1 MRRCFVVRLDQYSP
15 TVKAIM
21 QENESAAIYS
31 QIDEVKE
38 AVSEVLAQAK
48 KLGATA
54 AEAAMSRTSG
64 LSVGTRLGEVETIE
78 FNQDGG
84 LGVSI
89 YVGNKKGSAS
99 TTDLSPSALRSVVEK
114 AIEIGKYTS
123 EDPCNGLA
131 DAELLEQSPPDLDLY
146 HPWQVTPEQ
155 GIEICQEA
163 EQAALNLDERIVN
176 SDGAS
181 FSSHQGLRVYGN
193 SHGMLAGY
201 PRTRHSISTMVI
213 GQQGEQMQRDA
224 AYTVS
229 REQAGLKAAKDVG
242 LEAAQETLARL
253 NSQKLGTMKV
263 PVIFRADVANS
274 LFGHLVSAIG
284 GGALYRKS
292 SFLLDS
298 LNTQVFSDI
307 VNISE
312 RPHLAKGFASSPFDA
327 EGVKTQ
333 DREIIHGGELQTY
346 LLASY
351 AARKMGMTATGHAG
365 GIHNWLVQQTHD
377 DLHALLK
384 QMGKGLLVTELMGQ
398 GVNTV
403 TGDYSRGAAGFW
415 VENGEI
421 QYPVSE
427 ITIAGNL
434 SSMFK
439 GVAGIGGDVDPRGG
453 VLTGSVLIEQMQVA
467 GQ

>member
-1 MRRCFVVRLDQYSP
+1 MKDP
-15 TVKAIM
+15 
-21 QENESAAIYS
+21 IYQHIS
-31 QIDEVKE
+31 EVKD
-38 AVSEVLAQAK
+38 AVSEVLEHAK

-54 AEAAMSRTSG
+54 AEAAMSSTSG
-64 LSVGTRLGEVETIE
+64 LSVSTRMGEVETIE

-84 LGVSI
+84 LGISV
-89 YVGNKKGSAS
+89 YVGNNKGSAS
-99 TTDLSPSALRSVVEK
+99 TADLNPKTLRTVVEK
-114 AIEIGKYTS
+114 AIDIAKFTS
-123 EDPCNGLA
+123 DDPYNGIA
-131 DAELLEQSPPDLDLY
+131 DKELLEFAPLDLDLY
-146 HPWQVTPEQ
+146 HPWEVSPEQ
-155 GIEICQEA
+155 GIELCHQA
-163 EQAALNLDERIVN
+163 EQAALNADERIVN

-193 SHGMLAGY
+193 SHGMIAGY

-213 GQQGEQMQRDA
+213 GKEGEQMQRDS
-224 AYTVS
+224 AYTVA
-229 REQAGLKAAKDVG
+229 RHKDDLNDAAKVG
-242 LEAAQETLARL
+242 LEAATETLAKL

-263 PVIFRADVANS
+263 PVIFRADIANS

-298 LNTQVFSDI
+298 LGTKVFSNC

-312 RPHLAKGFASSPFDA
+312 RPHLLKGLASSPFDV
-327 EGVKTQ
+327 EGLKTV
-333 DREIIHGGELQTY
+333 DREIIQGGELQTY

-351 AARKMGMTATGHAG
+351 AARKLSMAPTGHAG
-365 GIHNWLVQQTHD
+365 GIHNWLVEQTHA
-377 DLHALLK
+377 DLKALLK
-384 QMGKGLLVTELMGQ
+384 TMGTGLLVTELMGQ

-434 SSMFK
+434 KDMFK
-439 GVAGIGGDVDPRGG
+439 AVVGLGGDIERRGG
-453 VLTGSVLIEQMQVA
+453 IQTGSVLIEQMQVA
-467 GQ
+467 GS

>member
-1 MRRCFVVRLDQYSP
+1 MKDP
-15 TVKAIM
+15 
-21 QENESAAIYS
+21 IYQHIS
-31 QIDEVKE
+31 EVKD
-38 AVSEVLAQAK
+38 AVSEVLEHAK

-54 AEAAMSRTSG
+54 AEAAMSSTSG
-64 LSVGTRLGEVETIE
+64 LSVSTRMGEVETIE

-84 LGVSI
+84 LGISV
-89 YVGNKKGSAS
+89 YVGNNKGSAS
-99 TTDLSPSALRSVVEK
+99 TADLNPKTLRTVVEK
-114 AIEIGKYTS
+114 AIDIAKFTS
-123 EDPCNGLA
+123 DDPFNGIA
-131 DAELLEQSPPDLDLY
+131 DKELLEFAPQDLDLY
-146 HPWQVTPEQ
+146 HPWEVSPEQ
-155 GIEICQEA
+155 GVEFCHQA
-163 EQAALNLDERIVN
+163 EQAALNADERIVN

-193 SHGMLAGY
+193 SHGMIAGY

-213 GQQGEQMQRDA
+213 GKEGEQMQRDSA
-224 AYTVS
+224 HTIA
-229 REQAGLKAAKDVG
+229 RHKDDLNDAAKVG
-242 LEAAQETLARL
+242 LEAATETLAKL

-263 PVIFRADVANS
+263 PVIFRADIANS

-298 LNTQVFSDI
+298 LGTKVFSDC

-312 RPHLAKGFASSPFDA
+312 RPHLLKGLASSPFDA
-327 EGVKTQ
+327 EGLKTV
-333 DREIIHGGELQTY
+333 DREIIQGGELQTY

-351 AARKMGMTATGHAG
+351 AARKLSMAPTGHAG
-365 GIHNWLVQQTHD
+365 GIHNWLVEQTHA
-377 DLHALLK
+377 DLKALLK
-384 QMGKGLLVTELMGQ
+384 TMGTGLLVTELMGQ

-434 SSMFK
+434 KDMFK
-439 GVAGIGGDVDPRGG
+439 AVVGLGGDIERRGG
-453 VLTGSVLIEQMQVA
+453 IQTGSVLIEQMQVA
-467 GQ
+467 GS

>member
-1 MRRCFVVRLDQYSP
+1 MKDP
-15 TVKAIM
+15 
-21 QENESAAIYS
+21 IYQHIS
-31 QIDEVKE
+31 EVKD
-38 AVSEVLAQAK
+38 AVSEVLEHAK

-54 AEAAMSRTSG
+54 AEAAMSSTSG
-64 LSVGTRLGEVETIE
+64 LSVSTRMGEVETIE

-84 LGVSI
+84 LGISV
-89 YVGNKKGSAS
+89 YVGNNKGSAS
-99 TTDLSPSALRSVVEK
+99 TADLNPKTLRTVVEK
-114 AIEIGKYTS
+114 AIDIAKFTS
-123 EDPCNGLA
+123 DDPFNGIA
-131 DAELLEQSPPDLDLY
+131 DKELLEFAPLDLDLY
-146 HPWQVTPEQ
+146 HPWEVSPEQ
-155 GIEICQEA
+155 GIELCHQA
-163 EQAALNLDERIVN
+163 EQAALNADERIVN

-193 SHGMLAGY
+193 SHGMIAGY

-213 GQQGEQMQRDA
+213 GKNGEQMQRDS
-224 AYTVS
+224 AYTVA
-229 REQAGLKAAKDVG
+229 RHKDDLNDAAKVG
-242 LEAAQETLARL
+242 LEAATETLAKL

-263 PVIFRADVANS
+263 PVIFRADIANS

-298 LNTQVFSDI
+298 LGTKVFSDC

-312 RPHLAKGFASSPFDA
+312 RPHLLRGLASSPFDA
-327 EGVKTQ
+327 EGLKTV
-333 DREIIHGGELQTY
+333 DREIIQGGELQTY

-351 AARKMGMTATGHAG
+351 AARKLSMTPTGHAG
-365 GIHNWLVQQTHD
+365 GIHNWLVEQTHA
-377 DLHALLK
+377 DLKALLK
-384 QMGKGLLVTELMGQ
+384 TMGTGLLVTELMGQ

-434 SSMFK
+434 KDMFK
-439 GVAGIGGDVDPRGG
+439 AVVGLGGDIERRGG
-453 VLTGSVLIEQMQVA
+453 IQTGSVLIEQMQVA
-467 GQ
+467 GS

>member
-1 MRRCFVVRLDQYSP
+1 MKDP
-15 TVKAIM
+15 
-21 QENESAAIYS
+21 IYQHIS
-31 QIDEVKE
+31 EVKD
-38 AVSEVLAQAK
+38 AVSEVLEHAK
-48 KLGATA
+48 KLGATV
-54 AEAAMSRTSG
+54 AEAAMSSTSG
-64 LSVGTRLGEVETIE
+64 LSVSTRMGEVETIE

-84 LGVSI
+84 LGISV
-89 YVGNKKGSAS
+89 YVGNNKGSAS
-99 TTDLSPSALRSVVEK
+99 TADLNPKTLRTVVEK
-114 AIEIGKYTS
+114 AIDIAKFTS
-123 EDPCNGLA
+123 DDPFNGIA
-131 DAELLEQSPPDLDLY
+131 DKELLEFAPLDLDLY
-146 HPWQVTPEQ
+146 HPWEVSPEQ
-155 GIEICQEA
+155 GIELCHQA
-163 EQAALNLDERIVN
+163 EQAALNADERIVN

-193 SHGMLAGY
+193 SHGMIAGY

-213 GQQGEQMQRDA
+213 GKDGEQMQRDS
-224 AYTVS
+224 AYTVA
-229 REQAGLKAAKDVG
+229 RHKDDLNDAAKVG
-242 LEAAQETLARL
+242 LEAATETLAKL

-263 PVIFRADVANS
+263 PVIFRADIANS

-298 LNTQVFSDI
+298 LGTKVFSDC

-312 RPHLAKGFASSPFDA
+312 RPHLLRGLASSPFDA
-327 EGVKTQ
+327 EGLKTV
-333 DREIIHGGELQTY
+333 DREIIQGGELQTY

-351 AARKMGMTATGHAG
+351 AARKLSMTPTGHAG
-365 GIHNWLVQQTHD
+365 GIHNWLVEQTHA
-377 DLHALLK
+377 DLKALLK
-384 QMGKGLLVTELMGQ
+384 TMGTGLLVTELMGQ

-434 SSMFK
+434 KDMFK
-439 GVAGIGGDVDPRGG
+439 AVVGLGGDIERRGG
-453 VLTGSVLIEQMQVA
+453 IQTGSVLIEQMQVA
-467 GQ
+467 GS

>member
-1 MRRCFVVRLDQYSP
+1 MKDPIYQHISQ
-15 TVKAIM
+15 VK
-21 QENESAAIYS
+21 
-31 QIDEVKE
+31 D
-38 AVSEVLAQAK
+38 AVSEVLEHAK

-54 AEAAMSRTSG
+54 AEAAMSSTSG
-64 LSVGTRLGEVETIE
+64 LSVSTRMGEVETIE
-78 FNQDGG
+78 FDQDGG
-84 LGVSI
+84 LGISV
-89 YVGNKKGSAS
+89 YVGNNKGSAS
-99 TTDLSPSALRSVVEK
+99 TADLNPKTLRTVVEK
-114 AIEIGKYTS
+114 AIDIAKFTYD
-123 EDPCNGLA
+123 DPFNGIA
-131 DAELLEQSPPDLDLY
+131 DKELLEFAPQDLDLY
-146 HPWQVTPEQ
+146 HPWDVSPEQ
-155 GIEICQEA
+155 GIELCHQA
-163 EQAALNLDERIVN
+163 EQAALNADERIVN

-193 SHGMLAGY
+193 SHGMIAGY

-213 GQQGEQMQRDA
+213 GKEGEQMQRDS
-224 AYTVS
+224 AYTVA
-229 REQAGLKAAKDVG
+229 RHKDDLNDAAKVG
-242 LEAAQETLARL
+242 LEAATETLAKL

-263 PVIFRADVANS
+263 PVIFRADIANS

-298 LNTQVFSDI
+298 LGTKVFSDC

-312 RPHLAKGFASSPFDA
+312 RPHLLKGLASSPFDA
-327 EGVKTQ
+327 EGLKTV
-333 DREIIHGGELQTY
+333 DREIIQGGELQTY

-351 AARKMGMTATGHAG
+351 AARKLSMAPTGHAG
-365 GIHNWLVQQTHD
+365 GIHNWLVEQTHA
-377 DLHALLK
+377 DLKALLNT
-384 QMGKGLLVTELMGQ
+384 MGTGLLVTELMGQ

-434 SSMFK
+434 KDMFK
-439 GVAGIGGDVDPRGG
+439 AVVGLGGDIERRGG
-453 VLTGSVLIEQMQVA
+453 IQTGSVLIEQMQIA
-467 GQ
+467 GS

>member
-1 MRRCFVVRLDQYSP
+1 MKDP
-15 TVKAIM
+15 
-21 QENESAAIYS
+21 IYQHIS
-31 QIDEVKE
+31 EVKD
-38 AVSEVLAQAK
+38 AVSEVLEHAK

-54 AEAAMSRTSG
+54 AEAAMSSTSG
-64 LSVGTRLGEVETIE
+64 LSVSTRMGEVETIE

-84 LGVSI
+84 LGISV
-89 YVGNKKGSAS
+89 YVGNNKGSAS
-99 TTDLSPSALRSVVEK
+99 TADLNPKTLRTVVEK
-114 AIEIGKYTS
+114 AIDIAKFTS
-123 EDPCNGLA
+123 DDPFNGIA
-131 DAELLEQSPPDLDLY
+131 DKELLEFAPQDLDLY
-146 HPWQVTPEQ
+146 HPWEVSPEQ
-155 GIEICQEA
+155 GVEFCHQA
-163 EQAALNLDERIVN
+163 EQAALNADERIVN

-193 SHGMLAGY
+193 SHGMIAGY

-213 GQQGEQMQRDA
+213 GKEGEQMQRDS
-224 AYTVS
+224 AYTIA
-229 REQAGLKAAKDVG
+229 RHKDDLNDAAKVG
-242 LEAAQETLARL
+242 LEAATETLAKL

-263 PVIFRADVANS
+263 PVIFSADIANS

-298 LNTQVFSDI
+298 LGTKVFSDC

-312 RPHLAKGFASSPFDA
+312 RPHLLKGLASSPFDA
-327 EGVKTQ
+327 EGLKTV
-333 DREIIHGGELQTY
+333 DREIIQGGELQTY

-351 AARKMGMTATGHAG
+351 AARKLSMTPTGHAG
-365 GIHNWLVQQTHD
+365 GIHNWLVEQTHA
-377 DLHALLK
+377 DLKALLK
-384 QMGKGLLVTELMGQ
+384 TMGTGLLVTELMGQ

-434 SSMFK
+434 KDMFK
-439 GVAGIGGDVDPRGG
+439 AVVGLGGDIERRGG
-453 VLTGSVLIEQMQVA
+453 IQTGSVLIEQMQVA
-467 GQ
+467 GS

>member
-1 MRRCFVVRLDQYSP
+1 MKSQHQDP
-15 TVKAIM
+15 
-21 QENESAAIYS
+21 IYS
-31 QIDEVKE
+31 QISQVKD
-38 AVSEVLAQAK
+38 AVSEVLEHAK

-54 AEAAMSRTSG
+54 AEAAMSSTSG
-64 LSVGTRLGEVETIE
+64 LSVSTRMGEVETIE

-84 LGVSI
+84 LGISV
-89 YVGNKKGSAS
+89 YVGNNKGSAS
-99 TTDLSPSALRSVVEK
+99 TADLNPKTLRSVVEK
-114 AIEIGKYTS
+114 AIDIAKFTS
-123 EDPCNGLA
+123 DDPCNGIA
-131 DAELLEQSPPDLDLY
+131 DKELLEFSPKDLDLF
-146 HPWQVTPEQ
+146 HPWDVSPEQ
-155 GIEICQEA
+155 GIDLCHAA
-163 EQAALNLDERIVN
+163 EQAALNADERIVN

-193 SHGMLAGY
+193 SHGLIAGY

-213 GQQGEQMQRDA
+213 GKEGEHMQRDS
-224 AYTVS
+224 AYTIS
-229 REQAGLKAAKDVG
+229 RDQAGLKDAASVG
-242 LEAAQETLARL
+242 LEAAAETLAKL

-263 PVIFRADVANS
+263 PVIFRADIANS

-298 LNTQVFSDI
+298 
-307 VNISE
+307 
-312 RPHLAKGFASSPFDA
+312 
-327 EGVKTQ
+327 EGVKTL

-346 LLASY
+346 LLVSY
-351 AARKMGMTATGHAG
+351 AARKMNMTPTGHAG
-365 GIHNWLVQQTHD
+365 GIHNWLVEQTHQ
-377 DLHALLK
+377 DLAALLK
-384 QMGKGLLVTELMGQ
+384 TMGTGLLVTELMGQ

-434 SSMFK
+434 KDMFK
-439 GVAGIGGDVDPRGG
+439 GISAIGGDIERRGG
-453 VLTGSVLIEQMQVA
+453 IQTGSVLIEQMQVA
-467 GQ
+467 GA

>member
-1 MRRCFVVRLDQYSP
+1 MKDP
-15 TVKAIM
+15 
-21 QENESAAIYS
+21 IYQHIS
-31 QIDEVKE
+31 EVKD
-38 AVSEVLAQAK
+38 AVSEVLEHAK

-54 AEAAMSRTSG
+54 AEAAMSSTSG
-64 LSVGTRLGEVETIE
+64 LSVSTRMGEVETIE

-84 LGVSI
+84 LGISV
-89 YVGNKKGSAS
+89 YVGNNKGSAS
-99 TTDLSPSALRSVVEK
+99 TADLNPKTLRTVVEK
-114 AIEIGKYTS
+114 AIDIAKFTS
-123 EDPCNGLA
+123 DDPYNGIA
-131 DAELLEQSPPDLDLY
+131 EKELLEFAPLDLDLY
-146 HPWQVTPEQ
+146 HPWEVSPEQ
-155 GIEICQEA
+155 GIELCHQA
-163 EQAALNLDERIVN
+163 EQAALNADERIVN

-193 SHGMLAGY
+193 SHGMVAGY

-213 GQQGEQMQRDA
+213 GKEGEQMQRDS
-224 AYTVS
+224 AYTVA
-229 REQAGLKAAKDVG
+229 RHKDDLNDAAKVG
-242 LEAAQETLARL
+242 LEAATETLAKL

-263 PVIFRADVANS
+263 PVIFRADIANS

-298 LNTQVFSDI
+298 LGTKVFSDC

-312 RPHLAKGFASSPFDA
+312 RPHLLKGLASSPFDA
-327 EGVKTQ
+327 EGLKTV
-333 DREIIHGGELQTY
+333 DREIIQGGELQTY

-351 AARKMGMTATGHAG
+351 AARKLSMAPTGHAG
-365 GIHNWLVQQTHD
+365 GIHNWLVEQTHA
-377 DLHALLK
+377 DLKALLK
-384 QMGKGLLVTELMGQ
+384 TMGTGLLVTELMGQ

-434 SSMFK
+434 KDMFK
-439 GVAGIGGDVDPRGG
+439 AVVGLGGDIERRGG
-453 VLTGSVLIEQMQVA
+453 IQTGSVLIEQMQVA
-467 GQ
+467 GS

>member
-1 MRRCFVVRLDQYSP
+1 MKDP
-15 TVKAIM
+15 
-21 QENESAAIYS
+21 IYQHIS
-31 QIDEVKE
+31 EVKD
-38 AVSEVLAQAK
+38 AVSEVLEHAK

-54 AEAAMSRTSG
+54 AEAAMSSTSG
-64 LSVGTRLGEVETIE
+64 LSVSTRMGEVETIE

-84 LGVSI
+84 LGISV
-89 YVGNKKGSAS
+89 YVGNNKGSAS
-99 TTDLSPSALRSVVEK
+99 TADLNPKTLRTVVEK
-114 AIEIGKYTS
+114 AIDIAKFTS
-123 EDPCNGLA
+123 DDPFNGIA
-131 DAELLEQSPPDLDLY
+131 DKELLEFAPQDLDLY
-146 HPWQVTPEQ
+146 HPWEVSPEQ
-155 GIEICQEA
+155 GIELCHQA
-163 EQAALNLDERIVN
+163 EQAALTADERIVN

-193 SHGMLAGY
+193 SHGMIAGY

-213 GQQGEQMQRDA
+213 GKEGEQMQRDS
-224 AYTVS
+224 AYTVA
-229 REQAGLKAAKDVG
+229 RHKDDLNDAAKVG
-242 LEAAQETLARL
+242 LEAATETLAKL

-263 PVIFRADVANS
+263 PVIFRADIANS

-298 LNTQVFSDI
+298 LGTKVFSDC

-312 RPHLAKGFASSPFDA
+312 RPHLLKGLASSPFDA
-327 EGVKTQ
+327 EGLKTV
-333 DREIIHGGELQTY
+333 DREIIQGGELQTY

-351 AARKMGMTATGHAG
+351 AARKLSMAPTGHAG
-365 GIHNWLVQQTHD
+365 GIHNWLVEQTHA
-377 DLHALLK
+377 DLKALLK
-384 QMGKGLLVTELMGQ
+384 TMGTGLLVTELMGQ

-434 SSMFK
+434 KDMFK
-439 GVAGIGGDVDPRGG
+439 AVVGLGGDIERRGG
-453 VLTGSVLIEQMQVA
+453 IQTGSVLIEQMQVA
-467 GQ
+467 GS

>member
-1 MRRCFVVRLDQYSP
+1 MKDP
-15 TVKAIM
+15 
-21 QENESAAIYS
+21 IYQHIS
-31 QIDEVKE
+31 EVKD
-38 AVSEVLAQAK
+38 AVSEVLEHAK

-54 AEAAMSRTSG
+54 AEAAMSSTSG
-64 LSVGTRLGEVETIE
+64 LSVSTRMGEVETIE

-84 LGVSI
+84 LGISV
-89 YVGNKKGSAS
+89 YVGNNKGSAS
-99 TTDLSPSALRSVVEK
+99 TADLNPKTLRTVVEK
-114 AIEIGKYTS
+114 AIDIAKFTS
-123 EDPCNGLA
+123 DDPFNGIA
-131 DAELLEQSPPDLDLY
+131 DKELLEFAPHDLDLY
-146 HPWQVTPEQ
+146 HPWEVSPEQ
-155 GIEICQEA
+155 GIELCHQA
-163 EQAALNLDERIVN
+163 EQAALNADERIVN

-193 SHGMLAGY
+193 SHGMIAGY

-213 GQQGEQMQRDA
+213 GKDGEQMQRDS
-224 AYTVS
+224 AYTVA
-229 REQAGLKAAKDVG
+229 RHKDDLNDAAKVG
-242 LEAAQETLARL
+242 LEAATETLAKL

-263 PVIFRADVANS
+263 PVIFRADIANS

-298 LNTQVFSDI
+298 LGTKVFSDC

-312 RPHLAKGFASSPFDA
+312 RPHLLRGLASSPFDA
-327 EGVKTQ
+327 EGLKTV
-333 DREIIHGGELQTY
+333 DREIIQGGELQTY

-351 AARKMGMTATGHAG
+351 AARKLSMTPTGHAG
-365 GIHNWLVQQTHD
+365 GIHNWLVEQTHA
-377 DLHALLK
+377 DLKALLK
-384 QMGKGLLVTELMGQ
+384 TMGTGLLVTELMGQ

-434 SSMFK
+434 KDMFK
-439 GVAGIGGDVDPRGG
+439 AVVGLGGDIERRGG
-453 VLTGSVLIEQMQVA
+453 IQTGSVLIEQMQVA
-467 GQ
+467 GS

>member
-1 MRRCFVVRLDQYSP
+1 MKDP
-15 TVKAIM
+15 
-21 QENESAAIYS
+21 IYQHIS
-31 QIDEVKE
+31 EVKD
-38 AVSEVLAQAK
+38 AVSEVLEHAK

-54 AEAAMSRTSG
+54 AEAAMSSTSG
-64 LSVGTRLGEVETIE
+64 LSVSTRMGEVETIE

-84 LGVSI
+84 LGISV
-89 YVGNKKGSAS
+89 YVGNNKGSAS
-99 TTDLSPSALRSVVEK
+99 TADLNPKTLRTVVEK
-114 AIEIGKYTS
+114 AIDIAKFTS
-123 EDPCNGLA
+123 DDPFNGIA
-131 DAELLEQSPPDLDLY
+131 DKELLEFAPQDLDLY
-146 HPWQVTPEQ
+146 HPWEVSPEQ
-155 GIEICQEA
+155 GVEFCHQA
-163 EQAALNLDERIVN
+163 EQAALNADERIVN

-193 SHGMLAGY
+193 SHGMIAGY

-213 GQQGEQMQRDA
+213 GKEGEQMQRDS
-224 AYTVS
+224 AYTVA
-229 REQAGLKAAKDVG
+229 RHKDDLNDAAKVG
-242 LEAAQETLARL
+242 LEAATETLAKL

-263 PVIFRADVANS
+263 PVIFRADIANS

-298 LNTQVFSDI
+298 LGTKVFSDC

-312 RPHLAKGFASSPFDA
+312 RPHLLKGLASSPFDA
-327 EGVKTQ
+327 EGLKTV
-333 DREIIHGGELQTY
+333 DREIIQGGELQTY

-351 AARKMGMTATGHAG
+351 AARKLSMAPTGHAG
-365 GIHNWLVQQTHD
+365 GIHNWLVEQTHA
-377 DLHALLK
+377 DLKALLK
-384 QMGKGLLVTELMGQ
+384 IMGTGLLVTELMGQ

-434 SSMFK
+434 KDMFK
-439 GVAGIGGDVDPRGG
+439 AVVGLGGDIERRGG
-453 VLTGSVLIEQMQVA
+453 IQTGSVLIEQMQVA
-467 GQ
+467 GS

>member
-1 MRRCFVVRLDQYSP
+1 MKDP
-15 TVKAIM
+15 
-21 QENESAAIYS
+21 IYQHIS
-31 QIDEVKE
+31 EVKD
-38 AVSEVLAQAK
+38 AVSEVLEHAR

-54 AEAAMSRTSG
+54 AEAAMSSTSG
-64 LSVGTRLGEVETIE
+64 LSVSTRMGEVETIE

-84 LGVSI
+84 LGISV
-89 YVGNKKGSAS
+89 YVGNNKGSAS
-99 TTDLSPSALRSVVEK
+99 TADLNPKTLRTVVEK
-114 AIEIGKYTS
+114 AIDIAKFTS
-123 EDPCNGLA
+123 DDPYNGIA
-131 DAELLEQSPPDLDLY
+131 DKELLEFAPLDLDLY
-146 HPWQVTPEQ
+146 HPWEVSPEQ
-155 GIEICQEA
+155 GIELCHQA
-163 EQAALNLDERIVN
+163 EQAALNADERIVN

-193 SHGMLAGY
+193 SHGMIAGY

-213 GQQGEQMQRDA
+213 GKDGEQMQRDS
-224 AYTVS
+224 AYTVA
-229 REQAGLKAAKDVG
+229 RHKDDLNDAAKVG
-242 LEAAQETLARL
+242 LEAATETLAKL

-263 PVIFRADVANS
+263 PVIFRADIANS

-298 LNTQVFSDI
+298 LGTKVFSDC

-312 RPHLAKGFASSPFDA
+312 RPHLLKGLASSPFDS
-327 EGVKTQ
+327 EGLKTI
-333 DREIIHGGELQTY
+333 DREIIQGGELQTY

-351 AARKMGMTATGHAG
+351 AARKLSMTPTGHAG
-365 GIHNWLVQQTHD
+365 GIHNWLVEQTHA
-377 DLHALLK
+377 DLKALLK
-384 QMGKGLLVTELMGQ
+384 TMGTGLLVTELMGQ

-434 SSMFK
+434 KDMFK
-439 GVAGIGGDVDPRGG
+439 AVVGLGGDIERRGG
-453 VLTGSVLIEQMQVA
+453 IQTGSVLIEQMQVA
-467 GQ
+467 GS

>member
-1 MRRCFVVRLDQYSP
+1 MKSQHQDP
-15 TVKAIM
+15 
-21 QENESAAIYS
+21 IYS
-31 QIDEVKE
+31 QISQVKD
-38 AVSEVLAQAK
+38 AVSEVLEHAK

-54 AEAAMSRTSG
+54 AEAAMSSTSG
-64 LSVGTRLGEVETIE
+64 LSVSTRMGEVETIE

-84 LGVSI
+84 LGISV
-89 YVGNKKGSAS
+89 YVGNNKGSAS
-99 TTDLSPSALRSVVEK
+99 TADLNPKTLRAVVEK
-114 AIEIGKYTS
+114 AIDIAKFTS
-123 EDPCNGLA
+123 DDPCNGIA
-131 DAELLEQSPPDLDLY
+131 DKELLEFAPKDLDLF
-146 HPWQVTPEQ
+146 HPWDVSPEQ
-155 GIEICQEA
+155 GIDLCHAA
-163 EQAALNLDERIVN
+163 EQAALNADERIVN

-193 SHGMLAGY
+193 SHGLIAGF

-213 GQQGEQMQRDA
+213 GKEGEHMQRDS
-224 AYTVS
+224 AYTIS
-229 REQAGLKAAKDVG
+229 RDQAGLKDAASVG
-242 LEAAQETLARL
+242 LEAAAETLAKL

-263 PVIFRADVANS
+263 PVIFRADIANS

-298 LNTQVFSDI
+298 LGTQVFSKT

-312 RPHLAKGFASSPFDA
+312 RPHLLKGLASSPFDS
-327 EGVKTQ
+327 EGVKTL

-351 AARKMGMTATGHAG
+351 AARKMNMTPTGHAG
-365 GIHNWLVQQTHD
+365 GIHNWLVEQTHQ
-377 DLHALLK
+377 DLTALLK
-384 QMGKGLLVTELMGQ
+384 TMGTGLLVTELMGQ

-434 SSMFK
+434 KDMFK
-439 GVAGIGGDVDPRGG
+439 GIFAIGGDIERRGG
-453 VLTGSVLIEQMQVA
+453 IQTGSVLIEQMQVA
-467 GQ
+467 GA

>member
-1 MRRCFVVRLDQYSP
+1 MKDP
-15 TVKAIM
+15 
-21 QENESAAIYS
+21 IYQHIS
-31 QIDEVKE
+31 EVKD
-38 AVSEVLAQAK
+38 AVSEVLEHAK

-54 AEAAMSRTSG
+54 AEAAMSSTSG
-64 LSVGTRLGEVETIE
+64 LSVSTRMGEVETIE

-84 LGVSI
+84 LGISV
-89 YVGNKKGSAS
+89 YVGNNKGSAS
-99 TTDLSPSALRSVVEK
+99 TADLNPKTLRTVVEK
-114 AIEIGKYTS
+114 AIDIAKFTS
-123 EDPCNGLA
+123 DDPFNGIA
-131 DAELLEQSPPDLDLY
+131 DKELLEFAPQDLDLY
-146 HPWQVTPEQ
+146 HPWEVSPEQ
-155 GIEICQEA
+155 GIELCHQA
-163 EQAALNLDERIVN
+163 EQAALNADERIVN

-193 SHGMLAGY
+193 SHGMIAGY

-213 GQQGEQMQRDA
+213 GKEGEQMQRDS
-224 AYTVS
+224 AYTVA
-229 REQAGLKAAKDVG
+229 RHKDNLNDAAKVG
-242 LEAAQETLARL
+242 LEAATETLAKL

-263 PVIFRADVANS
+263 PVIFRADIANS

-298 LNTQVFSDI
+298 LGTKVFSDC

-312 RPHLAKGFASSPFDA
+312 RPHLLKGLASSPFDA
-327 EGVKTQ
+327 EGLKTV
-333 DREIIHGGELQTY
+333 DREIIQGGELQTY

-351 AARKMGMTATGHAG
+351 AARKLSMAPTGHAG
-365 GIHNWLVQQTHD
+365 GIHNWLVEQTHA
-377 DLHALLK
+377 DLKALLK
-384 QMGKGLLVTELMGQ
+384 TMGTGLLVTELMGQ

-434 SSMFK
+434 KDMFK
-439 GVAGIGGDVDPRGG
+439 AVVGLGGDIERRGG
-453 VLTGSVLIEQMQVA
+453 IQTGSVLIEQMQVA
-467 GQ
+467 GS

>member
-1 MRRCFVVRLDQYSP
+1 MKDP
-15 TVKAIM
+15 
-21 QENESAAIYS
+21 IYQHIS
-31 QIDEVKE
+31 EVKD
-38 AVSEVLAQAK
+38 AVSEVLEHAK

-54 AEAAMSRTSG
+54 AEAAMSSTSG
-64 LSVGTRLGEVETIE
+64 LSVSTRMGEVETIE

-84 LGVSI
+84 LGISV
-89 YVGNKKGSAS
+89 YVGNNKGSAS
-99 TTDLSPSALRSVVEK
+99 TADLNPKTLRTVVEK
-114 AIEIGKYTS
+114 AIDIAKFTS
-123 EDPCNGLA
+123 DDPFNGIA
-131 DAELLEQSPPDLDLY
+131 DKELLEFAPQDLDLY
-146 HPWQVTPEQ
+146 HPWEVSPEQ
-155 GIEICQEA
+155 GVEFCHQA
-163 EQAALNLDERIVN
+163 EQAALNADERIVN

-193 SHGMLAGY
+193 SHGMIAGY

-213 GQQGEQMQRDA
+213 GKEGEQMQRDS
-224 AYTVS
+224 AYTIA
-229 REQAGLKAAKDVG
+229 RHKDDLNDAAKVG
-242 LEAAQETLARL
+242 LEAATETLAKL
-253 NSQKLGTMKV
+253 NSLKLGTMKV
-263 PVIFRADVANS
+263 PVIFRADIANS

-298 LNTQVFSDI
+298 LGTKVFSDC

-312 RPHLAKGFASSPFDA
+312 RPHLLKGLASSPFDA
-327 EGVKTQ
+327 EGLKTV
-333 DREIIHGGELQTY
+333 DREIIQGGELQTY

-351 AARKMGMTATGHAG
+351 AARKLSMAPTGHAG
-365 GIHNWLVQQTHD
+365 GIHNWLVEQTHA
-377 DLHALLK
+377 DLKALLK
-384 QMGKGLLVTELMGQ
+384 TMGTGLLVTELMGQ

-434 SSMFK
+434 KDMFK
-439 GVAGIGGDVDPRGG
+439 AVVGLGGDIERRGG
-453 VLTGSVLIEQMQVA
+453 IQTGSVLIEQMQVA
-467 GQ
+467 GS

>member
-1 MRRCFVVRLDQYSP
+1 MKDP
-15 TVKAIM
+15 
-21 QENESAAIYS
+21 IYQHIS
-31 QIDEVKE
+31 EVKD
-38 AVSEVLAQAK
+38 AVSEVLEHAK

-54 AEAAMSRTSG
+54 AEAAMSSTSG
-64 LSVGTRLGEVETIE
+64 LSVSTRMGEVETIE

-84 LGVSI
+84 LGISV
-89 YVGNKKGSAS
+89 YVGNNKGSAS
-99 TTDLSPSALRSVVEK
+99 TADLNPKTLRTVVEK
-114 AIEIGKYTS
+114 AIDIAKFTS
-123 EDPCNGLA
+123 DDPYNGIA
-131 DAELLEQSPPDLDLY
+131 DKELLEFAPLDLDLY
-146 HPWQVTPEQ
+146 HPWEVSPEQ
-155 GIEICQEA
+155 GIELCHQA
-163 EQAALNLDERIVN
+163 EQAALNADERIVN

-193 SHGMLAGY
+193 SHGMVAGY

-213 GQQGEQMQRDA
+213 GKEGEQMQRDS
-224 AYTVS
+224 AYTVA
-229 REQAGLKAAKDVG
+229 RHKDDLNDAAKVG
-242 LEAAQETLARL
+242 LEAATETLAKL

-263 PVIFRADVANS
+263 PVIFRADIANS

-298 LNTQVFSDI
+298 LGTKVFSDC

-312 RPHLAKGFASSPFDA
+312 RPHLLKGLASSPFDA
-327 EGVKTQ
+327 EGLKTV
-333 DREIIHGGELQTY
+333 DREIIQGGELQTY

-351 AARKMGMTATGHAG
+351 AARKLSMAPTGHAG
-365 GIHNWLVQQTHD
+365 GIHNWLVEQTHA
-377 DLHALLK
+377 DLNALLK
-384 QMGKGLLVTELMGQ
+384 TMGTGLLVTELMGQ

-415 VENGEI
+415 VESGEI

-434 SSMFK
+434 KDMFK
-439 GVAGIGGDVDPRGG
+439 AVVGLGGDIERRGG
-453 VLTGSVLIEQMQVA
+453 IQTGSVLIEQMQVA
-467 GQ
+467 GS

>member
-1 MRRCFVVRLDQYSP
+1 MKSQQNDP
-15 TVKAIM
+15 
-21 QENESAAIYS
+21 IYS
-31 QIDEVKE
+31 QISQVKD
-38 AVSEVLAQAK
+38 AVAEVLELAK
-48 KLGATA
+48 KLGATS
-54 AEAAMSRTSG
+54 AEAAMSSTSG
-64 LSVGTRLGEVETIE
+64 LSVSTRMGEVETIE

-84 LGVSI
+84 LGISV
-89 YVGNKKGSAS
+89 YVGNNKGSAS
-99 TTDLSPSALRSVVEK
+99 TADLNPKTLRTVVEK
-114 AIEIGKYTS
+114 AIDIAKFTS
-123 EDPCNGLA
+123 DDPFNGVA
-131 DAELLEQSPPDLDLY
+131 DKALLEFNPKDLDLY
-146 HPWQVTPEQ
+146 HPWEVSPEE
-155 GIEICQEA
+155 GIEFCHAA
-163 EQAALNLDERIVN
+163 EQAALNADERIVN

-193 SHGMLAGY
+193 SHGLIAGF

-213 GQQGEQMQRDA
+213 GKDGEQMQRDS

-229 REQAGLKAAKDVG
+229 REQAGLNDAAAVG
-242 LEAAQETLARL
+242 LEAATETLAKL

-263 PVIFRADVANS
+263 PVIFRADIANS

-298 LNTQVFSDI
+298 LGTQVFSNC
-307 VNISE
+307 VNIAE
-312 RPHLAKGFASSPFDA
+312 RPHILKGLASSPFDS
-327 EGVKTQ
+327 EGVKTI
-333 DREIIHGGELQTY
+333 DREIIQGGQLQTY

-351 AARKMGMTATGHAG
+351 AARKMNMTPTGHAG
-365 GIHNWLVQQTHD
+365 GIHNWLVEQTHN
-377 DLHALLK
+377 DLVALLK
-384 QMGKGLLVTELMGQ
+384 TMGTGLLVTELMGQ

-434 SSMFK
+434 SDMFK
-439 GVAGIGGDVDPRGG
+439 GISAIGGDIERRGG
-453 VLTGSVLIEQMQVA
+453 IQTGSVLIDQMQIA
-467 GQ
+467 GA

>member
-1 MRRCFVVRLDQYSP
+1 MCATWPSGLRTEFMKSQHQDP
-15 TVKAIM
+15 
-21 QENESAAIYS
+21 IYS
-31 QIDEVKE
+31 QISQVKD
-38 AVSEVLAQAK
+38 AVSEVLEHAK

-54 AEAAMSRTSG
+54 AEAAMSSTSG
-64 LSVGTRLGEVETIE
+64 LSVSTRMGEVETIE

-84 LGVSI
+84 LGISV
-89 YVGNKKGSAS
+89 YVGNNKGSAS
-99 TTDLSPSALRSVVEK
+99 TADLNPKTLRSVVEK
-114 AIEIGKYTS
+114 AIDIAKFTS
-123 EDPCNGLA
+123 DDPCNGIA
-131 DAELLEQSPPDLDLY
+131 DKELLEFSPKDLDLF
-146 HPWQVTPEQ
+146 HPWDVSPEQ
-155 GIEICQEA
+155 GIDLCHAA
-163 EQAALNLDERIVN
+163 EQAALNADERIVN

-193 SHGMLAGY
+193 SHGLIVGY

-213 GQQGEQMQRDA
+213 GKEGEHMQRDS
-224 AYTVS
+224 AYTIS
-229 REQAGLKAAKDVG
+229 RDQAGLKGAASVG
-242 LEAAQETLARL
+242 LEAAAETLAKL

-263 PVIFRADVANS
+263 PVIFRADIANS

-298 LNTQVFSDI
+298 LGTQVFSKT

-312 RPHLAKGFASSPFDA
+312 RPHLLKGLASSPFDS
-327 EGVKTQ
+327 EGVKTL

-351 AARKMGMTATGHAG
+351 AARKMNMTPTGHAG
-365 GIHNWLVQQTHD
+365 GIHNWLVEQTHQ
-377 DLHALLK
+377 DLATLLK
-384 QMGKGLLVTELMGQ
+384 TMGTGLLVTELMGQ

-434 SSMFK
+434 RDMFK
-439 GVAGIGGDVDPRGG
+439 GISAIGGDIERRGG
-453 VLTGSVLIEQMQVA
+453 IQTGSVLIEQMQIA
-467 GQ
+467 GA